1 MCLGISGARE
11 FVGGIEESK
20 LTVAVNKDAKARIF
34 NSSDIGVLGDVNE
47 IIPALIKK
55 LEEMKEDK

>member
-1 MCLGISGARE
+1 M
-11 FVGGIEESK
+11 GGIEESK

-47 IIPALIKK
+47 VIPALIKK
-55 LEEMKEDK
+55 LKEMKEDK